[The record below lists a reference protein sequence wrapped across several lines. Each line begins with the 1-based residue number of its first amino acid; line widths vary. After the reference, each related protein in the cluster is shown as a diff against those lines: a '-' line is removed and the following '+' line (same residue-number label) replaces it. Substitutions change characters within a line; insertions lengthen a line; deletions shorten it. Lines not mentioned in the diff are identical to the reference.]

1 MNFRVYQR
9 RLRMKKV
16 VDFIADNWKNVIR
29 ENQVDEGTLIGL
41 PYKYTVSCAE
51 GMFREL
57 YYWGTY
63 FTNIG
68 LILSGNTEL
77 AQNNI
82 DNMTYLIS
90 KYGFMPNGNRT
101 FFLDR
106 SQPPF
111 LSQMIVELYAV
122 TKDLEWLKDKY
133 KSLKTEYKFWQE
145 RRMTSSGLNRFYGE
159 IPNKEGA
166 VQFGRYM
173 CKRFAVEAPSD
184 EDVLE
189 EYGKAMYSFAESG
202 WDCTSRFGLT
212 PHHYNSL
219 ELNCMLYNLEKNLS
233 FIATEIGSNES
244 PVWEEKASERK
255 NKMQQLM
262 WNDKQGFFADHNFV
276 TKKQNDIVATSTFY
290 PLFVG
295 LADENQAVTIHAAL
309 NKIEEKY
316 GLASTEKRDDLYDLQ
331 WDYPYG
337 WPCQQYIV
345 IQGLLNYGYREDA
358 IRLAQKYKD
367 IVEYNFEITGN
378 LWEKYNVCTGGITNN
393 KEYDTPPIMGWAA
406 ATYLYCLH
414 ILEGEE

>member
-1 MNFRVYQR
+1 METLTEQQVIQ
-9 RLRMKKV
+9 
-16 VDFIADNWKNVIR
+16 FITENWNNVIR
-29 ENQVDEGTLIGL
+29 ENTLDEGSFIGL
-41 PYKYTVSCAE
+41 PYPYTVSCAE
-51 GMFREL
+51 TRGMFREL

-68 LILSGNTEL
+68 LILSGKTDL
-77 AQNNI
+77 ARNNI

-122 TKDLEWLKDKY
+122 TKDIEWLKEKY
-133 KSLKTEYKFWQE
+133 DSLKTEYEFWQGK
-145 RRMTSSGLNRFYGE
+145 RMTPSGLNRFYGE
-159 IPNKEGA
+159 IQDKE
-166 VQFGRYM
+166 VTIQFGRYM
-173 CKRFAVEAPSD
+173 CKRFAMDVPED
-184 EDVLE
+184 ETVLE

-202 WDCTSRFGLT
+202 WDCTSRYGLT

-233 FIATEIGSNES
+233 FIATEIGSGES
-244 PVWEEKASERK
+244 KEWEEKASARK
-255 NKMQQLM
+255 CKMQKIM
-262 WNDKQGFFADHNFV
+262 WNEKQGFFADYNFV
-276 TKKQNDIVATSTFY
+276 ENRQNDIIATSTFY

-295 LADENQAVTIHAAL
+295 LADEKQATKIHATL
-309 NKIEEKY
+309 SRIEAEY
-316 GLASTEKRDDLYDLQ
+316 GLASTEKREDLYDLQ

-358 IRLAQKYKD
+358 IRLAKKYKS
-367 IVEYNFEITGN
+367 IVETNFEITGN

-406 ATYLYCLH
+406 AIYLYCIHL
-414 ILEGEE
+414 LNQQE

>member
-1 MNFRVYQR
+1 MNS
-9 RLRMKKV
+9 MTEHKV
-16 VDFIADNWKNVIR
+16 TRFIAENWKNVIR
-29 ENQVDEGTLIGL
+29 ENTTDEDTLIGL
-41 PYKYTVSCAE
+41 PYPYTVSCAE

-82 DNMTYLIS
+82 DDMTYLIS

-122 TKDLEWLKDKY
+122 IKDIEWLKEKY
-133 KSLKTEYKFWQE
+133 ESLKTEYGFWRE
-145 RRMTSSGLNRFYGE
+145 RRMTPSGLNRFYGE
-159 IPNKEGA
+159 IEDKEA
-166 VQFGRYM
+166 TIQFGRYL
-173 CKRFAVEAPSD
+173 CKRFAMEVPND

-202 WDCTSRFGLT
+202 WDCTSRYGLT

-233 FIATEIGSNES
+233 FIATEIGSKES
-244 PVWEEKASERK
+244 QEWEEKADARRC
-255 NKMQQLM
+255 KMQELM
-262 WNDKQGFFADHNFV
+262 WNEEQGFYADYNFV
-276 TKKQNDIVATSTFY
+276 EDKQNDIVATSTFY
-290 PLFVG
+290 PLFVA
-295 LADENQAVTIHAAL
+295 LADEKQAARIYSTL
-309 NKIEEKY
+309 FKIEEEY
-316 GLASTEKRDDLYDLQ
+316 GLASTEKREGLYDLQ

-358 IRLAQKYKD
+358 IRLAKKYKE
-367 IVEYNFEITGN
+367 IVERNFELTGN
-378 LWEKYNVCTGGITNN
+378 LWEKYNVYTGGLTNN
-393 KEYDTPPIMGWAA
+393 KEYETPPIMGWTAA
-406 ATYLYCLH
+406 IYLYCIHL
-414 ILEGEE
+414 LDGQE

>member
-1 MNFRVYQR
+1 
-9 RLRMKKV
+9 MKNQV
-16 VDFIADNWKNVIR
+16 VKFIAENWKNVIR
-29 ENQVDEGTLIGL
+29 ENTTDEGSLIGL
-41 PYKYTVSCAE
+41 PYPYAVSCAE

-68 LILSGNTEL
+68 LILSGNTQL

-90 KYGFMPNGNRT
+90 KCGFMPNGNRT

-122 TKDLEWLKDKY
+122 TKDFEWLKDKY
-133 KSLKTEYKFWQE
+133 KSLKTEYEFWKE
-145 RRMTSSGLNRFYGE
+145 RRMTPSGLNRFYGE
-159 IPNKEGA
+159 ISDREAA

-173 CKRFAVEAPSD
+173 CKRFAMDVPRD
-184 EDVLE
+184 EVVLE

-202 WDCTSRFGLT
+202 WDCTSRYGLE

-233 FIATEIGSNES
+233 FIATEIRSNES
-244 PVWEEKASERK
+244 PVWEEKASVRK
-255 NKMQQLM
+255 SKMQELM
-262 WNDKQGFFADHNFV
+262 WNDKQGFFADYNFV

-295 LADENQAVTIHAAL
+295 LADEMQAVRIHAAL
-309 NKIEEKY
+309 EKIEEEY

-331 WDYPYG
+331 WDHPYG

-358 IRLAQKYKD
+358 VRLAQKYMD
-367 IVEYNFEITGN
+367 TVEHNFDKNGN
-378 LWEKYNVCTGGITNN
+378 LWEKYNVCTGGVTDN

-406 ATYLYCLH
+406 ATYLYCINL
-414 ILEGEE
+414 LENEEGKYAN